1 MEIEF
6 RKLKNDELL
15 KQIEKYLNREK
26 LNKKME
32 KFELLLYSLIDKEK
46 INKSLIK
53 NSNPVESTYELIEK
67 IDNLLYSI
75 KKL

>member
-15 KQIEKYLNREK
+15 KQIEKYLDRDK
-26 LNKKME
+26 LNEKME

-46 INKSLIK
+46 INKSSIK
-53 NSNPVESTYELIEK
+53 NSNPAESTYELIEK

-75 KKL
+75 KF